1 MHEYPGCEDECVRE
15 CVCVC
20 NGWTQDQNIIDS
32 CDLCMLAVIGHSTAW
47 SILRWPANRFGRC
60 PWTRYQVKVNLMV
73 CQPFLA
79 KEASQKSRENF
90 PPANLHGQLEGVEFS
105 AVSARGLFF
114 PFWNVGISTLKM
126 LKEKFAWMKTNSASL
141 TNSKNWRKF
150 LIVSIEMQLKVR
162 SKKRTCRLHSTHPIK
177 PY

>member
-60 PWTRYQVKVNLMV
+60 PWTRYQVKVNLMAISGQGSQSKKQRKFPSSQSSWPTGGRRIFRSQ
-73 CQPFLA
+73 CTWAFFSFLECWYLYLENA
-79 KEASQKSRENF
+79 QRE
-90 PPANLHGQLEGVEFS
+90 NLHG
-105 AVSARGLFF
+105 
-114 PFWNVGISTLKM
+114 W
-126 LKEKFAWMKTNSASL
+126 
-141 TNSKNWRKF
+141 
-150 LIVSIEMQLKVR
+150 
-162 SKKRTCRLHSTHPIK
+162 KRILLHSQTAK
-177 PY
+177 TDESSLLFQ

>member
-1 MHEYPGCEDECVRE
+1 
-15 CVCVC
+15 
-20 NGWTQDQNIIDS
+20 
-32 CDLCMLAVIGHSTAW
+32 
-47 SILRWPANRFGRC
+47 
-60 PWTRYQVKVNLMV
+60 MV

-126 LKEKFAWMKTNSASL
+126 LKEKICMDENEFCFTHKQQKL
-141 TNSKNWRKF
+141 T
-150 LIVSIEMQLKVR
+150 KV
-162 SKKRTCRLHSTHPIK
+162 
-177 PY
+177 PYCFNRNAAEGEV